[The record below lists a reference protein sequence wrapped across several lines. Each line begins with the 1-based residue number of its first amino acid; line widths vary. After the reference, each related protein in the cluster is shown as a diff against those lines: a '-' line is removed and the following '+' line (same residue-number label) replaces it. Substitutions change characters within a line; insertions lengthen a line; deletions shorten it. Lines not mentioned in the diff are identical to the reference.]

1 MTHESLL
8 NDDWGWMVERLGGA
22 ETLTE
27 SARATKAFV
36 RARGVRSAVD
46 LLRLTLAYCLSHTG
60 LRGTAGW
67 AAAVGLAKLSDV
79 ALLLRLRNTSDW
91 LLHLIARLLGSGRP
105 AAAEGRLIRILD
117 ATTVLKAGQ
126 QAKRSN
132 GLWRVHSA
140 FELPAERFGFLALTD
155 ERGGERLDRVP
166 VVPGEIRI
174 ADGAYLQPD
183 QMSEVISQGADVL
196 LRAGWHN
203 ARWLDQEG
211 VPLDLVAALSTKGQN
226 GLLDRPVWIGRKG
239 GTPLA
244 LRLVALRKS
253 PAAAIEARRRA
264 RLQARKEGRQVSA
277 GTLAAAEWII
287 LVTSLSAETFVAADI
302 LKLYRMRWR
311 IELAFKRLKSLIGLR
326 SPPAQDPRL
335 ARPWVLSHLIMI
347 LLTEPLIDELGV
359 SPS

>member
-8 NDDWGWMVERLGGA
+8 NDDWDWMVQRLGGA
-22 ETLTE
+22 EMLAE
-27 SARATKAFV
+27 SARATKAFR
-36 RARGVRSAVD
+36 RARGVGSAVD
-46 LLRLTLAYCLSHTG
+46 LLRLTLGYCLSHTG
-60 LRGTAGW
+60 LRGTAAW

-79 ALLLRLRNTSDW
+79 ALLLRLRNTSAW
-91 LLHLIARLLGSGRP
+91 LATLIARLVESGRP
-105 AAAEGRLIRILD
+105 LAAAGRLVRILD

-140 FELPAERFGFLALTD
+140 FDLPAERFGFLELTD

-166 VVPGEIRI
+166 VVPGEIRMG
-174 ADGAYLQPD
+174 DRGYLQPD
-183 QMSEVISQGADVL
+183 QIAEVMAEGADVL
-196 LRAGWHN
+196 LRASWHN
-203 ARWLDQEG
+203 ARWQD
-211 VPLDLVAALSTKGQN
+211 QN
-226 GLLDRPVWIGRKG
+226 GEPVDLLAMLAAARESGLVDRPVCIARKG
-239 GTPLA
+239 GPAVA

-253 PAAAIEARRRA
+253 PAAAIEARRKA
-264 RLQARKEGRQVSA
+264 RLAARKERRQISA
-277 GTLAAAEWII
+277 GSLAAAEWII
-287 LVTSLSAETFVAADI
+287 LVTSLPTETFNSADI

-326 SPPAQDPRL
+326 SPPAHDPRL
-335 ARPWVLSHLIMI
+335 AKPWVLSHLMMI

>member
-1 MTHESLL
+1 MIHESLL
-8 NDDWGWMVERLGGA
+8 NDDWGWMIERLGGVEA
-22 ETLTE
+22 LTE

-46 LLRLTLAYCLSHTG
+46 LLRLTLAYCLSHAG

-105 AAAEGRLIRILD
+105 LAAEGRLIRILD
-117 ATTVLKAGQ
+117 ATTVLRAGL
-126 QAKRSN
+126 QARRSN

-155 ERGGERLDRVP
+155 ESGGERLDRVP
-166 VVPGEIRI
+166 VAPGEIRI
-174 ADGAYLQPD
+174 ADRAYLQPD
-183 QMSEVISQGADVL
+183 QMAEVMAQGADVL
-196 LRAGWHN
+196 VRASWHN
-203 ARWLDQEG
+203 ARWLDEEG
-211 VPLDLVAALSTKGQN
+211 APFDLITALSTTGQA
-226 GLLDRPVWIGRKG
+226 GLLDRAVWIARKG
-239 GTPLA
+239 GAPLA

-253 PAAAIEARRRA
+253 PAAAIEARRKA

-287 LVTSLSAETFVAADI
+287 LVTSLPAETFVAADI
-302 LKLYRMRWR
+302 LKLYRLRWR
-311 IELAFKRLKSLIGLR
+311 IELAFKRLKSLVGLR
-326 SPPAQDPRL
+326 SPPAEDPRL

>member
-1 MTHESLL
+1 MTYELLL

-117 ATTVLKAGQ
+117 ATHRAPQAGQ

-166 VVPGEIRI
+166 VVPGEDLHCRWCLSS
-174 ADGAYLQPD
+174 AGSNVRSHFA
-183 QMSEVISQGADVL
+183 GRR
-196 LRAGWHN
+196 RAAARRLHN

-226 GLLDRPVWIGRKG
+226 GLLY
-239 GTPLA
+239 
-244 LRLVALRKS
+244 S
-253 PAAAIEARRRA
+253 
-264 RLQARKEGRQVSA
+264 
-277 GTLAAAEWII
+277 
-287 LVTSLSAETFVAADI
+287 
-302 LKLYRMRWR
+302 
-311 IELAFKRLKSLIGLR
+311 
-326 SPPAQDPRL
+326 
-335 ARPWVLSHLIMI
+335 
-347 LLTEPLIDELGV
+347 
-359 SPS
+359 

>member
-1 MTHESLL
+1 MTYELLL

-166 VVPGEIRI
+166 VVPAETCI

-244 LRLVALRKS
+244 LRPSRCANRLRPRSKRD
-253 PAAAIEARRRA
+253 A
-264 RLQARKEGRQVSA
+264 GR
-277 GTLAAAEWII
+277 
-287 LVTSLSAETFVAADI
+287 
-302 LKLYRMRWR
+302 
-311 IELAFKRLKSLIGLR
+311 AFKPERRSPGFGSGR
-326 SPPAQDPRL
+326 SPPRNGSSCRPHSRL
-335 ARPWVLSHLIMI
+335 RLLSPQTFSSSTVCAGASS
-347 LLTEPLIDELGV
+347 LLSND
-359 SPS
+359 